1 MTTAPYDFAEAVAA
15 ARRAAEA
22 QKAGEEA
29 VRDAAADL
37 AEKERLYRKALAREI
52 VQQHAD
58 GAAWTVAQDLARG
71 DEKVAD
77 LRYERDV
84 AQGVMEAAQQR
95 AWRHTADRKD
105 VLELIAWSRRRE
117 LAESAPGS
125 EQPTWS
131 RTTNAD
137 LERATVGGAA

>member
-1 MTTAPYDFAEAVAA
+1 MTEPYDFAEAVAA

-22 QKAGEEA
+22 QKQGEEA
-29 VRDAAADL
+29 VRTAAADL
-37 AEKERLYRKALAREI
+37 AEKERLYRLAYAREI
-52 VQQHAD
+52 VEQHAS

-71 DEKVAD
+71 HKAVAD

-84 AQGVMEAAQQR
+84 AQGVLEAAQQR

-117 LAESAPGS
+117 LAENSHGS
-125 EQPTWS
+125 EQPAWS
-131 RTTNAD
+131 
-137 LERATVGGAA
+137 AAA